1 MSISSFAENAARPA
15 AAVAASIFVVV
26 ASLEVFWALG
36 GTWGL
41 SGGWGGAHN
50 VLPTGLRIASALAG
64 VFLIVAALVVLGR
77 AGYWRA
83 AFPFGVLRWR
93 TWTVVVVLAL
103 SALANFAS
111 SSKWERWQNGP
122 VALLLAF
129 LCLIVARGANARWP
143 SRSR

>member
-26 ASLEVFWALG
+26 AGFEEFWALG

-50 VLPTGLRIASALAG
+50 VLPPGLRIASALAS

-83 AFPFGVLRWR
+83 AFPFGVMRWG
-93 TWTVVVVLAL
+93 TWTIVVVVAL

-111 SSKWERWQNGP
+111 SSSWERWQNGP
-122 VALLLAF
+122 VGLLLAF
-129 LCLIVARGANARWP
+129 LCLIVARGANAR
-143 SRSR
+143 